1 MKSILFKH
9 MIAAGALLIATTS
22 LTSAQSGATRPRRSL
37 PNSTLPPATTTT
49 TNDPPARQTSP
60 APGANTA
67 ATPPAAA
74 TSAGTGDTMHA
85 FSLLQQ
91 KQYAAALKEAKQIA
105 AADPKNSE
113 AWKIAGFAEINLQQF
128 AEAAGDLQRA
138 LDLQRAAG
146 QEDSNTVNALAQAY
160 VRSEA
165 FDRALPLLV
174 AVTTKPGA
182 PPDPVMLYYKGLA
195 EYRTGK
201 KDAAEGSFNAA
212 VKADP
217 KNAAALFYLG
227 QIAYENN
234 HLDAAIANLNRAT
247 LGDPRLANAWSLLTT
262 AYLSRAAAA
271 GSGPKA
277 DADYLNA
284 VRAGETL
291 FRLRPETPAATLYG
305 QALIGAQQYARAA
318 TTLERVAAA
327 PDAPG
332 TTLYLLGIAHSRVKN
347 FPKAVAALERAAA
360 KTPDNVNTY
369 RELGYAY
376 EVSKQYAKA
385 LAAYQKGASL
395 EPGAADF
402 KESIERVQP
411 FAK

>member
-1 MKSILFKH
+1 MKSIFSKH
-9 MIAAGALLIATTS
+9 MIAVGALLIATTS
-22 LTSAQSGATRPRRSL
+22 LTSAQSGATRPRRTL
-37 PNSTLPPATTTT
+37 PNSTPPPATTT
-49 TNDPPARQTSP
+49 NNPPARQTSP

-67 ATPPAAA
+67 ASPAA
-74 TSAGTGDTMHA
+74 TSTGSGDTMHA

-105 AADPKNSE
+105 ASDPKNSE

-128 AEAAGDLQRA
+128 AEAASDLQRA
-138 LDLQRAAG
+138 LDLQRVAG
-146 QEDSNTVNALAQAY
+146 QEDPNTVNALAQAY
-160 VRSEA
+160 VRSES
-165 FDRALPLLV
+165 FDRALPLLT
-174 AVTTKPGA
+174 AVTTKPGT

-201 KDAAEGSFNAA
+201 KDAAEQSFNAA

-227 QIAYENN
+227 QIAYDSNR
-234 HLDAAIANLNRAT
+234 LDAAIANLNRAT
-247 LGDPRLANAWSLLTT
+247 LSDARLANAWSLLTT
-262 AYLSRAAAA
+262 AYLRRAGMA
-271 GSGPKA
+271 GADPKA

-284 VRAGETL
+284 VRAGEAL
-291 FRLRPETPAATLYG
+291 FRLKPETPAATLYG
-305 QALIGAQQYARAA
+305 QALIGAKQYARAA
-318 TTLERVAAA
+318 TVLERVAAA
-327 PDAPG
+327 EDAPG

-360 KTPDNVNTY
+360 KTSDNVNIY

-385 LAAYQKGASL
+385 LAAYQKGASI
-395 EPGAADF
+395 EPSAADF